1 MSNGRSAIKDW
12 TKALEQDPSFA
23 HARLARLDRWVRG
36 EMKDD
41 GDTHSECVTFL
52 GLVHKDYRE
61 LNIIY
66 AILAH
71 TTFGDPRL
79 GTYADAME
87 WHTKSLQA
95 TNRMVELY
103 GLGREPAANDI
114 LRHTRKWLKMLHDD
128 PENVVKERKEWDTS
142 LDMYQHQYRRVDKS
156 MRNSCINCGKHERMD
171 GILLRKCGR
180 CKRVYYCSEECI
192 RAVS

>member
-1 MSNGRSAIKDW
+1 MLRTA
-12 TKALEQDPSFA
+12 
-23 HARLARLDRWVRG
+23 
-36 EMKDD
+36 
-41 GDTHSECVTFL
+41 
-52 GLVHKDYRE
+52 
-61 LNIIY
+61 IIY

-79 GTYADAME
+79 GTYADDAME

-103 GLGREPAANDI
+103 GPGREPAANGI

-128 PENVVKERKEWDTS
+128 PENVVKKRKEWDTS
-142 LDMYQHQYRRVDKS
+142 LDMSPRDVGDYIDRYQHQYRRVDKS
-156 MRNSCINCGKHERMD
+156 IRNTCINCGKHERMD

-180 CKRVYYCSEECI
+180 CKRVYYCSKECI